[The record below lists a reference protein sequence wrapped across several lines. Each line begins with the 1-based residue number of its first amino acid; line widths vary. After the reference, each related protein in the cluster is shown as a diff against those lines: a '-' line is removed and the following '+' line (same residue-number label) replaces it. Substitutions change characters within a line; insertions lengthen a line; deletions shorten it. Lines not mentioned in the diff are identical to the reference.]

1 MLRFFTSAALLSAL
15 LAPLAPLA
23 AAETAIP
30 DDAAVATAVKA
41 LKVAEQETIIFVEDI
56 HCASCAKKVSSRLF
70 RIKGVMRVRTNV
82 KYDAAVVT
90 PQAKKPLDAA
100 AAWAALQQAGYQP
113 TRLIGPE
120 GTFVPHETTKEPI
133 KIAEAPAPRRN

>member
-1 MLRFFTSAALLSAL
+1 MLRFFASAILLVA
-15 LAPLAPLA
+15 LAPFA
-23 AAETAIP
+23 AAETSIP
-30 DDAAVATAVKA
+30 DDATVATAVKA

-56 HCASCAKKVSSRLF
+56 HCATCAKKVSSRLF

-120 GTFVPHETTKEPI
+120 GTFVPHEETKEPI
-133 KIAEAPAPRRN
+133 KIAEAPAPQRN